1 MTDVGDPGAPLP
13 GSANIPL
20 VRDPGLQAERT
31 ALSWRRTALAA
42 LVVSALFLRQ
52 AAIDGW
58 GIAALGPQIAVG
70 VLAVL
75 ALGAYRRGRSLR
87 STRMYAGNVMARP
100 RVMAATSAA
109 VVLAAGAGVLVQMVS

>member
-1 MTDVGDPGAPLP
+1 MTVAGDPGAPLP
-13 GSANIPL
+13 GPANIP
-20 VRDPGLQAERT
+20 VARDPGLQAERT
-31 ALSWRRTALAA
+31 ALSWRRTALAS

-52 AAIDGW
+52 VAMDGW

-87 STRMYAGNVMARP
+87 STRMYAGNVLARP

-109 VVLAAGAGVLVQMVS
+109 VVLAAGAGVVVQMVG